1 MKLSVPNLLMA
12 GGVLLVLLCV
22 SALAVMREQQRQ
34 SRFGAR
40 VARLASS
47 YGRAIA
53 PLMRQDK
60 RTAATGTHGQTILRL
75 CSRIVG
81 FNPSHQER
89 YPLVWWIVLPG
100 ALALAWALAALAQ
113 IIVGRTAL
121 LAVPVMWV
129 LLVQSYYRGCDKR
142 RLRSLYVQFPDVLAM
157 LVRSVRV
164 GIPITEGIRAV
175 ARESPEPTRYEFSIV
190 VDQLTIGVTLA
201 DALQELAERNRVHEY
216 RFFATALAL
225 QSETGGGISETL
237 ERLADVIR
245 KRVELRSHAH
255 ALSAEARTSIYIL
268 ACLPI
273 FSGGALMVLSP
284 AYISTLFTEPQGQR
298 ILIIALISLSTGIAA
313 MRTIISRSLS

>member
-1 MKLSVPNLLMA
+1 MKLSLPILLLA

-22 SALAVMREQQRQ
+22 SALAVMRELQRQ
-34 SRFGAR
+34 SRFEAR
-40 VARLASS
+40 VAQQAAS

-53 PLMRQDK
+53 PLAPQDK
-60 RTAATGTHGQTILRL
+60 RTTATATHGQAIIQF
-75 CSRIVG
+75 CSRLVA
-81 FNPSHQER
+81 FDPSHQER
-89 YPLVWWIVLPG
+89 YPIVWWIVLPG
-100 ALALAWALAALAQ
+100 ALAMARALAALAQ
-113 IIVGRTAL
+113 IIVGRAAL
-121 LAVPVMWV
+121 LLLPVMWALFV
-129 LLVQSYYRGCDKR
+129 HRFYRGCDRR

-164 GIPITEGIRAV
+164 GIPITEGIRGV

-201 DALQELAERNRVHEY
+201 DALQELADRNQLHEY

-237 ERLADVIR
+237 ERLAEVIR
-245 KRVELRSHAH
+245 KRVELRNHAH

-268 ACLPI
+268 ACLPV
-273 FSGGALMVLSP
+273 FSGGALAVLSP

-298 ILIIALISLSTGIAA
+298 VLIIALISLSTGIFT